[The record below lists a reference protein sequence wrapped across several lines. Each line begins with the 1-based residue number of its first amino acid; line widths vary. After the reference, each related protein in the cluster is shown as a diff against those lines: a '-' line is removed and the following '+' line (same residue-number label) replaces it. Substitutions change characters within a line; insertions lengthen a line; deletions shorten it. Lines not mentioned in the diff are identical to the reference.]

1 MSSIGIL
8 SALATVARNENIQV
22 TVKEAGQGAAI
33 CAATTLIGGLLMGP
47 RGLALGGA
55 IGGLAAYGMAE
66 DFKSLADVISEDL
79 SESERN
85 ELKEHVIEAVT
96 NITSVDIR
104 ELGWLILT
112 NTTVQNLAMNA
123 VKSFASDRLGHTII
137 D

>member
-8 SALATVARNENIQV
+8 SALATVARNENIRV

-66 DFKSLADVISEDL
+66 GESPHFLKSYSF
-79 SESERN
+79 
-85 ELKEHVIEAVT
+85 
-96 NITSVDIR
+96 
-104 ELGWLILT
+104 LI
-112 NTTVQNLAMNA
+112 NNFRFQVPGGCYFRRF
-123 VKSFASDRLGHTII
+123 VGK
-137 D
+137 